1 MLPLA
6 VLTVN
11 KKRPSRLIS
20 TQHGAVCRSGKGEDP
35 IDVSV
40 PSPATLNAE
49 TPPAPAP
56 PWALE
61 TNSWLGSVGRNS
73 LPNGPGPCA
82 AKGEPGAAV
91 RCPLEATAK
100 LSISDVATR
109 TPTRLVPLPLNRMS
123 PGSEPSG
130 SAIVEPGSGRR

>member
-11 KKRPSRLIS
+11 RKRPSWLTS
-20 TQHGAVCRSGKGEDP
+20 TQHGAVWRAGEGEEP

-49 TPPAPAP
+49 TLPAPAP

-61 TNSWLGSVGRNS
+61 TNSWVGSVGRNS

-82 AKGEPGAAV
+82 AKGAPGAAV
-91 RCPLEATAK
+91 RRPSEATAK

-109 TPTRLVPLPLNRMS
+109 TPPRLVPLPFNRPS

-130 SAIVEPGSGRR
+130 SGPVD